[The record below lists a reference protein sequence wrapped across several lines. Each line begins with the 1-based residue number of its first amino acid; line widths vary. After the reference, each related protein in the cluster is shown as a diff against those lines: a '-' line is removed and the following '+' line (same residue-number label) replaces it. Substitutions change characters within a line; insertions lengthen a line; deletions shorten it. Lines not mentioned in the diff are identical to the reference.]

1 MSENVTP
8 FDIFCWGVDYGQL
21 LMEEERDNEDLF
33 DAVNC
38 YFVARKT
45 AMPSNPTPRR
55 QPHSNKWRE
64 TKRKGWENFKNYCK
78 EKFGGI

>member
-8 FDIFCWGVDYGQL
+8 FDIFCWGVD
-21 LMEEERDNEDLF
+21 DF
-33 DAVNC
+33 NC

-55 QPHSNKWRE
+55 QPHSDKWRE
-64 TKRKGWENFKNYCK
+64 AKRKGWENFKNYCA
-78 EKFGGI
+78 EHYGGIK